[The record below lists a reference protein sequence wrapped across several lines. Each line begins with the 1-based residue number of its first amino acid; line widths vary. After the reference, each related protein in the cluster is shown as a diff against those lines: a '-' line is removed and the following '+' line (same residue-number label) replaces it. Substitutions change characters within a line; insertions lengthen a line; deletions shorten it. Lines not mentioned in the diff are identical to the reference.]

1 MIKWLLLFLIG
12 YILYKSISPLIAIFR
27 LNQNIKKKNRKKDI
41 HTKIK
46 KMDIRDAEFED
57 KL

>member
-1 MIKWLLLFLIG
+1 MIKWLLLFLLG
-12 YILYKSISPLIAIFR
+12 YIMYKAIRPLMVIFR
-27 LNQNIKKKNRKKDI
+27 LNQNIKDKKRKQHI

-57 KL
+57 KT

>member
-1 MIKWLLLFLIG
+1 M
-12 YILYKSISPLIAIFR
+12 IAIFR

>member
-1 MIKWLLLFLIG
+1 M
-12 YILYKSISPLIAIFR
+12 YKAIRPLMVIFR
-27 LNQNIKKKNRKKDI
+27 LNQNIKDKKRKQHI

-57 KL
+57 KT